1 MPVAALPKRTATPL
15 VDYLTAALDHKLS
28 TIRGE
33 SAKVR
38 FLAAAYGNWSL
49 NFHKFECCG
58 VQPFGGP
65 HPTLGDMDAFDFR
78 LLLTEIDS
86 RRYQLEREAA

>member
-1 MPVAALPKRTATPL
+1 MPVTALPPRTATPL

-28 TIRGE
+28 TIRDG

-49 NFHKFECCG
+49 NFHKWECRG
-58 VQPFGGP
+58 MQPFGGP
-65 HPTLGDMDAFDFR
+65 HPTLGEMDAFDFR

-86 RRYQLEREAA
+86 RRRQLELEAA